1 MSQRPHNATAARP
14 AGHDGTPAEIGADQ
28 ATAALAPV
36 AGERDAGQSPAAPG
50 TQHSDPVLAARGGL
64 TCEHG
69 HGIYIRRDPQLS
81 ADREAGCM
89 TTGVICTADPA
100 CRHPA
105 HVETGICSHHRR
117 AQRHAQMQRSPSLT
131 IRILGRA
138 LEHRREQERE
148 AG

>member
-100 CRHPA
+100 AATPPSG
-105 HVETGICSHHRR
+105 TGICGHHRR
-117 AQRHAQMQRSPSLT
+117 AQRHAALQRSPSLM
-131 IRILGRA
+131 IRASADA
-138 LEHRREQERE
+138 LEHRHEQ
-148 AG
+148 